1 MSMDTTRR
9 FGAPQPARGTFRRHW
24 LASSHLA
31 MSSPT
36 RDGARRPPARYV
48 TALFDCFISRVSRMR
63 RMTIARRVVVRC
75 VPGPERGVRSGVR
88 GDATARARATRIGF
102 D

>member
-1 MSMDTTRR
+1 
-9 FGAPQPARGTFRRHW
+9 
-24 LASSHLA
+24 
-31 MSSPT
+31 
-36 RDGARRPPARYV
+36 
-48 TALFDCFISRVSRMR
+48 
-63 RMTIARRVVVRC
+63 MTIARRVVVRC